1 MVQFDQTSEE
11 ALLSI
16 LINNPELGYNLQ
28 DIKEQM
34 FSSES
39 NGFLFSIIQEIIHS
53 GNVPEISLILT
64 QLKSKG
70 KVGDKDYLNYI
81 SKQTANKDNLLE
93 YEKNIVESWKA
104 KNLVMISTSIQ
115 RDVLSGQDVNIAI
128 SSLRSKL
135 DDLTKISGGSTTQIL
150 YGILTEAVESIKN
163 RVLNPGIKGTT
174 SGLNS
179 IDKPTYGMC
188 GGKVWIVAGRPSMGK
203 AQPLYSKVLT
213 PAGWKTMGDINVGD
227 LVIGSDGKS
236 CKVLGTFPQGI
247 RPTYRVY
254 FDDFSTVDCDEE
266 HLWSV
271 ETRRSRKNT
280 KKEVRSDSC
289 IDVMTTK
296 QLIEERIILPGNRKN
311 YSIRYVKPVE
321 FGGTKLPLHPYI
333 LGSLLGDGTFR
344 KERIEITSDDPEIV
358 EKIRRLLPEE
368 DTIQE
373 TGKNIQFVIR
383 SKINRKRSYTRSI
396 IENLN
401 LYMKNSSTKFIPSIY
416 LYNSIE
422 NRKELLA
429 GLLDTDG
436 WVEKIRTTDKSRS
449 NFIRYCSVS
458 KDLAYSVLELAQSL
472 GARATITEKQGKYKS
487 NNLVYTTKLTYI
499 VTLSFNDFNPF
510 FLERKRK
517 LFTGY
522 RRGSGKF
529 ITRIEKIA
537 DTECKC
543 ILVDNKDH
551 TYVTDNYTV
560 THNSASIA
568 NFALSQGELGIPN
581 LIFSLEM
588 SKQDISERL
597 VAIRSGVDLTNIKLG
612 LLTTEHMQRIEQAY
626 EEVKSYPI
634 YIDDNFATSI
644 NYILATTR
652 KYVRTYG
659 VKVIYID
666 YLQLL
671 AERSA
676 DATNEL
682 GRISR
687 SLKLLARELD
697 ICVIALSQLNRNLEM
712 RDDKRPIMSDL
723 RASGNLE
730 EDTDIAIGLYRDDVY
745 NKDSKTK
752 GMIEFIIM
760 KNRDGAIGMLPLGFS
775 PATCRLK
782 EWS

>member
-1 MVQFDQTSEE
+1 LAQFDQTSEE

-28 DIKEQM
+28 DIKEGM

-64 QLKSKG
+64 QLKSRG

-104 KNLVMISTSIQ
+104 KNLVMISTSVQ

-135 DDLTKISGGSTTQIL
+135 DDLTKISGGSTTELL
-150 YGILTEAVESIKN
+150 YGILTQAVESIKN
-163 RVLNPGIKGTT
+163 RILNPGIKGVT

-188 GGKVWIVAGRPSMGK
+188 GGKVWIIAGRPSMGK
-203 AQPLYSKVLT
+203 
-213 PAGWKTMGDINVGD
+213 
-227 LVIGSDGKS
+227 
-236 CKVLGTFPQGI
+236 
-247 RPTYRVY
+247 
-254 FDDFSTVDCDEE
+254 
-266 HLWSV
+266 
-271 ETRRSRKNT
+271 
-280 KKEVRSDSC
+280 
-289 IDVMTTK
+289 
-296 QLIEERIILPGNRKN
+296 
-311 YSIRYVKPVE
+311 
-321 FGGTKLPLHPYI
+321 
-333 LGSLLGDGTFR
+333 
-344 KERIEITSDDPEIV
+344 
-358 EKIRRLLPEE
+358 
-368 DTIQE
+368 
-373 TGKNIQFVIR
+373 
-383 SKINRKRSYTRSI
+383 
-396 IENLN
+396 
-401 LYMKNSSTKFIPSIY
+401 
-416 LYNSIE
+416 
-422 NRKELLA
+422 
-429 GLLDTDG
+429 
-436 WVEKIRTTDKSRS
+436 
-449 NFIRYCSVS
+449 
-458 KDLAYSVLELAQSL
+458 
-472 GARATITEKQGKYKS
+472 
-487 NNLVYTTKLTYI
+487 
-499 VTLSFNDFNPF
+499 
-510 FLERKRK
+510 
-517 LFTGY
+517 
-522 RRGSGKF
+522 
-529 ITRIEKIA
+529 
-537 DTECKC
+537 
-543 ILVDNKDH
+543 
-551 TYVTDNYTV
+551 
-560 THNSASIA
+560 SASIA

-612 LLTTEHMQRIEQAY
+612 LLTPEHMKRIEQAY

-687 SLKLLARELD
+687 ALKLLARELD

-745 NKDSKTK
+745 NKDSKSK
-752 GMIEFIIM
+752 GMMEFIIM
-760 KNRDGAIGMLPLGFS
+760 KNRDGAIGMLPIGFT